1 MEITHQISARN
12 FELIR
17 DRIGEIL
24 TTELAGQ
31 TYITTIGGITVWSER
46 KIPFT
51 PSELPAINVSYDNSA
66 FDNKNVSFKRG
77 ENRYFIDIH
86 AAEPSTDAAK
96 GDILASKKVQK
107 IAGIIDYILE
117 FPFYQTLG
125 FEAGFIGN
133 LMIETINLSD
143 MQKEDAEHNLACRL
157 QFKVIAGENTAQLQ
171 PTNAEGY
178 TTQVKLSTTEY
189 GHKYILNN

>member
-31 TYITTIGGITVWSER
+31 TYTTGITVWSER

-51 PSELPAINVSYDNSA
+51 QSELPAINVSYDNSG
-66 FDNKNVSFKRG
+66 FDNKNVSYKRG

-86 AAEPSTDAAK
+86 VAEPSTDAAK
-96 GDILASKKVQK
+96 GDVLGSKKVQR

-117 FPFYQTLG
+117 FPIYSTLA
-125 FEAGFIGN
+125 FNPGFIAT
-133 LMIETINLSD
+133 LMVETINLSD
-143 MQKEDAEHNLACRL
+143 MLKEDANHNLVCRL
-157 QFKVIAGENTAQLQ
+157 QFKVVAGENTAQIQ

-178 TTQVKLSTTEY
+178 TTQVKLSETDY
-189 GHKYILNN
+189 GHKYILNNE

>member
-31 TYITTIGGITVWSER
+31 TYTTGITVWSER

-51 PSELPAINVSYDNSA
+51 QSELPAINVSYDNSG
-66 FDNKNVSFKRG
+66 FDNKNVSYKRG

-86 AAEPSTDAAK
+86 VAEPSTDAAK
-96 GDILASKKVQK
+96 GDVLGSKKVQR

-117 FPFYQTLG
+117 FPIYSTLA
-125 FEAGFIGN
+125 FNPGFIAT
-133 LMIETINLSD
+133 LMVETINLSD
-143 MQKEDAEHNLACRL
+143 MLKEDANHNLVCRL
-157 QFKVIAGENTAQLQ
+157 QFKVVAGENTAQIQ

-178 TTQVKLSTTEY
+178 TTQVKLSETDY

>member
-31 TYITTIGGITVWSER
+31 TYTAGIIVWSER

-51 PSELPAINVSYDNSA
+51 LAELPAINVSYDNSG
-66 FDNKNVSFKRG
+66 FDNKNVSYKRG

-86 AAEPSTDAAK
+86 VAEPSTDAAK
-96 GDILASKKVQK
+96 GDILASKKAQR

-117 FPFYQTLG
+117 FPIYDTLG
-125 FEAGFIGN
+125 FTPGFIAG
-133 LMIETINLSD
+133 LIVESINLSD
-143 MQKEDAEHNLACRL
+143 MLKEDANHNLVCRL
-157 QFKVIAGENTAQLQ
+157 QFKVVAGENTDQIQ
-171 PTNAEGY
+171 PTTAEGY
-178 TTQVKLSTTEY
+178 TTQVKLSETDY
-189 GHKYILNN
+189 GHKYILNNE